1 MRTDVGVIRDHNED
15 SAYADPEGDFFIVAD
30 GMGGHAAGEVASK
43 MAVEAVTAALEK
55 SRGEL
60 AEFARAPTDQGR
72 RSLVSALENAVRQAH
87 QSVYQRGAAETD
99 KQGMGT
105 TLDVVLIAGSE
116 AFVAHVGDS
125 RTYLVRDRRA
135 AQITTDHTVA
145 EVLVIEGKL
154 SIEEAQISPLRT
166 ILVNAIGVAPD
177 VGVEMAHVRLRAGDR
192 LLLCSDGLHDY
203 FPLEQEVSDYVSE
216 NDPDQA
222 MVKLVDEAKKRGGH
236 DNITGIVL
244 EVLETSEVVAAG
256 DDELESPRRV
266 GYEDTGNM
274 PAVVDPDGI
283 PDEISR
289 DDTAPTEERQ
299 AEPGS
304 TGAPK
309 NGAAEADADDSA
321 AAEPEPEAARG
332 GDKVRA
338 DKAKADKDPADGIGK
353 GGSGK
358 AGTGKAGT
366 GKAGTGKGEPEADP
380 EPVSDDSPP
389 HPESKAAGS
398 EPAAGEAHKDDPS
411 AAAGKRGRRRG
422 RNVVGDHSRNDPDD
436 IADIENADTD
446 ELPAEPG
453 EDAASRSRSD

>member
-1 MRTDVGVIRDHNED
+1 MASDARHPRIRQRSAMRTDVGVIRDHNED

-43 MAVEAVTAALEK
+43 MAVEAVTEALQEA
-55 SRGEL
+55 REEI
-60 AEFARAPTDQGR
+60 ATFARAPSDQGR
-72 RSLVSALENAVRQAH
+72 RALVSALENAVRQAH

-105 TLDVVLIAGSE
+105 TLDVVVIAGSE

-177 VGVEMAHVRLRAGDR
+177 VGVEMAHVRLRTGDR

-216 NDPDQA
+216 NDPDEA
-222 MVKLVDEAKKRGGH
+222 LVKMVTVAKNRGGH

-244 EVLETSEVVAAG
+244 EVLETKDVALAE
-256 DDELESPRRV
+256 DDDLEAPRRV

-274 PAVVDPDGI
+274 PAVSDEAI

-289 DDTAPTEERQ
+289 DDTAPV
-299 AEPGS
+299 AEKIEKADKADTA
-304 TGAPK
+304 TGG
-309 NGAAEADADDSA
+309 NGTAKDAGKRSDEDGDEPTG
-321 AAEPEPEAARG
+321 EPESKA
-332 GDKVRA
+332 GDDDPDDGA
-338 DKAKADKDPADGIGK
+338 SSAKADKASKTDDDDAE
-353 GGSGK
+353 
-358 AGTGKAGT
+358 T
-366 GKAGTGKGEPEADP
+366 
-380 EPVSDDSPP
+380 DDS
-389 HPESKAAGS
+389 SS
-398 EPAAGEAHKDDPS
+398 
-411 AAAGKRGRRRG
+411 AAGKKGKRRPRKTDTKA
-422 RNVVGDHSRNDPDD
+422 RARKDTDS
-436 IADIENADTD
+436 IENADTD

-453 EDAASRSRSD
+453 DDAATRSRSD